1 MCKDSNEDLRHFLFT
16 CMSLNEIRTDEYLK
30 VEMDLC
36 NNGFSDV
43 WISFITS
50 NLDMKLYIMLGYHLN
65 ITTPYRQSKDARVAY
80 DIIDKFCKSF
90 LKRAWSVR
98 SKIMNVANCT

>member
-1 MCKDSNEDLRHFLFT
+1 MFNI
-16 CMSLNEIRTDEYLK
+16 NYLK

-65 ITTPYRQSKDARVAY
+65 ITTPHRQSKDARVAY
-80 DIIDKFCKSF
+80 NIIDKICKSF